1 MILAFSDTLY
11 LRVRLQI
18 TRVGKYS
25 IGADKERGGRDRRY
39 INILTR
45 HLSFD
50 MIVPRS
56 NICQHELFVV
66 APEGTA
72 YQRMPGSQ
80 SVKVATFRRP
90 QDCAVH
96 NEHRVTISALRRTYE
111 YCSTS
116 ELCLR
121 GFEHCTICGS
131 KKIRPFSSKAT
142 LSLTENGV
150 SGSP

>member
-1 MILAFSDTLY
+1 
-11 LRVRLQI
+11 
-18 TRVGKYS
+18 
-25 IGADKERGGRDRRY
+25 
-39 INILTR
+39 
-45 HLSFD
+45 

-56 NICQHELFVV
+56 NICQRELFVV

-96 NEHRVTISALRRTYE
+96 NEHRVTISALWRTYE
-111 YCSTS
+111 YRSTR

-121 GFEHCTICGS
+121 SFQRNMWLKENKAIFFTQPFPRRRTEYQVLRS
-131 KKIRPFSSKAT
+131 LKISTKGKRTCRKHTRREGIKTPLWDPKQVSCM
-142 LSLTENGV
+142 SLYKHSHAKSGHRYGV
-150 SGSP
+150 